1 MRAFMLTEPED
12 DELDY
17 PGESNA
23 EEQTTSMTSNRSRIS
38 EPYKYDLQER
48 LKETLERM
56 RSTSF
61 DNVSEYFCENPPDVV
76 FPLPTFS

>member
-1 MRAFMLTEPED
+1 MRAFMLTEPEE

-17 PGESNA
+17 PGESETV
-23 EEQTTSMTSNRSRIS
+23 EEQTTSVTSNRSRVS

-61 DNVSEYFCENPPDVV
+61 DNVSARATFCVLEYPQTSPR
-76 FPLPTFS
+76 